1 MVRMRNNI
9 LSVYLLL
16 LLRMPLFLWPQC
28 ADTSTWWRSALFCGS
43 SRGQSTQRHCHH
55 QSRADGIDHWC
66 SGTAWEYKWM
76 AMTSYLKTR
85 AIVFLM
91 GRFMSG
97 FLLCSMGLKF
107 LHRVVPFKGTYHHTF
122 NWWFEEFSGESITED
137 ARSGNNSLSLSLS
150 LQFIFLEKKMKSIEI
165 RM

>member
-122 NWWFEEFSGESITED
+122 NWWFEEFSGASITED
-137 ARSGNNSLSLSLS
+137 ARSGNNSLS